1 MFRRHCIVAELLE
14 ETDWLVF
21 LDADIAV
28 VNPNIHL
35 EDYINPL
42 YDLTFYDRFV
52 NWEVAAGSYIIHNT
66 PWAKQFLRDFANF
79 ETQLPNSFHGTD
91 NGALHIFLQQKFYPQ
106 LSAES
111 QVCRKIWEKAEN
123 YRDLFT
129 FEACIRTVMGDVH
142 EFDRARILKKGT
154 GWVRDIWLTDSKWSP
169 ERDFMLHG
177 LKDSNEVQLKQGFIV
192 NTIFGNFNWRNPF
205 QSTLKLES
213 CRSPDES
220 TWNMDESLIVSRK
233 EIEKYLSEQFDEV
246 EKRRWESLSAVFLL
260 FLYTS
265 TVYSFE
271 INNGVVGKPEV
282 FCGID
287 TIRVKVNTEHPFN
300 GRIYVDGE
308 SDKQHC
314 VQHSADAHSSP
325 QEFTIPIGACNMRRQ
340 RTLHPRGISFSFTM
354 ITSFHPFF
362 VTGMDRAFSIR
373 CFFLESIKGLNA
385 EIDVGTLAPQNV
397 DQEYSL
403 PVCAYHLKDGIEG
416 HVLRFA
422 QVGQKVTHVWR
433 CDQDASHVYGILIHS
448 CFADDGHGNKFEL
461 VDDRGCSTDPFL
473 LPQIEYESGAISA
486 YTNAHV
492 FKYADKVQ
500 LYFTCTVQLCYK
512 HDGGCE
518 GITPPQCSGHI
529 NGNHSPRIGPA
540 EHKFVHGRPGTDHHN
555 EPHENNHHNENDLS
569 AESQFNE
576 HESTPRVPGYIK
588 PDSFQPIIL
597 GPPHPTVFHKDGGGS
612 PPHHVPPFKGPSDIQ
627 RISEDDSN
635 PIPYRRDSPLNDTTE
650 DDIVMQVVTLRTT
663 VPTVS
668 HTPDLVTF
676 KPVVTGTTG
685 KMNRNNGLDEEEQEV
700 MITPR
705 SLGGGNAYSST
716 TKVRRTAGEM
726 ETDVSVDVIV
736 LPVEDKERKD
746 TNSPPQSLSFQSS
759 SEVCLSKTSTVI
771 FSTAVILALF
781 CCVTVTFLVTRQ
793 RNRQLLHHA
802 SKRRIDNF

>member
-1 MFRRHCIVAELLE
+1 MWWHFVLNSITILILL
-14 ETDWLVF
+14 
-21 LDADIAV
+21 
-28 VNPNIHL
+28 
-35 EDYINPL
+35 
-42 YDLTFYDRFV
+42 
-52 NWEVAAGSYIIHNT
+52 
-66 PWAKQFLRDFANF
+66 
-79 ETQLPNSFHGTD
+79 
-91 NGALHIFLQQKFYPQ
+91 
-106 LSAES
+106 
-111 QVCRKIWEKAEN
+111 
-123 YRDLFT
+123 
-129 FEACIRTVMGDVH
+129 
-142 EFDRARILKKGT
+142 
-154 GWVRDIWLTDSKWSP
+154 
-169 ERDFMLHG
+169 
-177 LKDSNEVQLKQGFIV
+177 
-192 NTIFGNFNWRNPF
+192 
-205 QSTLKLES
+205 STSS
-213 CRSPDES
+213 C
-220 TWNMDESLIVSRK
+220 
-233 EIEKYLSEQFDEV
+233 
-246 EKRRWESLSAVFLL
+246 
-260 FLYTS
+260 
-265 TVYSFE
+265 FE
-271 INNGVVGKPEV
+271 IQNGVVGKPEV

-385 EIDVGTLAPQNV
+385 EIDVGTLAPQHV

-448 CFADDGHGNKFEL
+448 CYADDGHGNKFEL

-473 LPQIEYESGAISA
+473 LPQIEYEHGAISA

-518 GITPPQCSGHI
+518 GITPPQCSGHSHGI
-529 NGNHSPRIGPA
+529 RGSKGPA
-540 EHKFVHGRPGTDHHN
+540 EHKFVNLEPETDHHN
-555 EPHENNHHNENDLS
+555 GNDLGS
-569 AESQFNE
+569 SF
-576 HESTPRVPGYIK
+576 ESTPRVPGYIK
-588 PDSFQPIIL
+588 PDTFQPIIL
-597 GPPHPTVFHKDGGGS
+597 GPPHPTVFHKDGS
-612 PPHHVPPFKGPSDIQ
+612 PPHHVPPFKGPKEIQ
-627 RISEDDSN
+627 RINEEDESAPN
-635 PIPYRRDSPLNDTTE
+635 PYRRDSPINDTSE
-650 DDIVMQVVTLRTT
+650 DDIIMQVVTLRTT

-668 HTPDLVTF
+668 HTPDFVTF
-676 KPVVTGTTG
+676 KPVVHA
-685 KMNRNNGLDEEEQEV
+685 KNSMNIDFR
-700 MITPR
+700 R
-705 SLGGGNAYSST
+705 GGSESST
-716 TKVRRTAGEM
+716 PSTSSSTKVRRTAGDM

-746 TNSPPQSLSFQSS
+746 TNIPPQSLSFQSS

-771 FSTAVILALF
+771 FSTAILLALF
-781 CCVTVTFLVTRQ
+781 CCVTVKFLVTRQ